1 VTDPAAARAGEL
13 AELRR
18 RVAELEDTV
27 LRLAAALATMRLA
40 PNGGGPAPGWTATV
54 RDIARPLAE
63 RRDAPARQAWLRE
76 MDRLT

>member
-1 VTDPAAARAGEL
+1 VTDHAGAGGGEL

-40 PNGGGPAPGWTATV
+40 PNGGGPEPGWTATV

-63 RRDAPARQAWLRE
+63 RRDTPARQAWLRE